1 MKIEQVSTIL
11 NSVLKETLGETAIQV
26 EDLQNVV
33 ELGKAYEDIIGND
46 AYDKYCGKLI
56 NRIGRTIF
64 VDRVYEGH
72 APSVLKEGWEYG
84 SIMQK
89 IQGDLPDST
98 DNPSWNLK
106 DGQSY
111 DPNVF
116 HAPKISAKFFNAMD
130 TYQITMSFTRMQVKQ
145 SFTSAIQLNAFFS
158 MIENRIKM
166 RKTIDYDNLIMRT
179 INNFTAATF
188 YHSFGKS
195 AKEIDYAAGSKV
207 KCINL
212 LYLYKLANPTTEV
225 TAETCLYDLGFL
237 KFATKLMGQTSD
249 RMAKA
254 STLFNISGKT
264 RFTPKDR
271 QHFVLLSDFEK
282 AAASY
287 LQADTFHDEFVKLPK
302 HETVVYWQGSG
313 TNYSFGEVS
322 DIHVNIKDVFNDSPT
337 VGGLEIHTAGVL
349 GVMFDNDAL
358 GVCNKDDRVTSN
370 YNPLAEFTNFW
381 YKSDAEYFND
391 YDENFVVFYVAE

>member
-1 MKIEQVSTIL
+1 MKIEQVHTLL
-11 NSVLKETLGETAIQV
+11 NSVLKETLGQEAIQV

-33 ELGKAYEDIIGND
+33 ELGKAYEDIINSD

-64 VDRVYEGH
+64 VDRVYEGQ
-72 APSVLKEGWEYG
+72 APSVLMEGWEYG

-98 DNPSWNLK
+98 ENPSWNLK

-116 HAPKISAKFFNAMD
+116 HAPKVSAKFFNAMD
-130 TYQITMSFTRMQVKQ
+130 TYQIAMSFTRLQVKQ
-145 SFTSAIQLNAFFS
+145 SFTNATQLNAFFS

-179 INNFTAATF
+179 INNFTAATL
-188 YHSFGKS
+188 YHSFNSKDES
-195 AKEIDYAAGSKV
+195 VYAASSKV
-207 KCINL
+207 KAINL
-212 LYLYKLANPTTEV
+212 LYLYKLANPETTITV
-225 TAETCLYDLGFL
+225 ETCLYDLGFL

-249 RMAKA
+249 RLAKA

-313 TNYSFGEVS
+313 TDYAFGSTS
-322 DIHVNIKDVFNDSPT
+322 DIDVNIKDVFNAQP
-337 VGGLEIHTAGVL
+337 VAGGIEVHTAGIL
-349 GVMFDNDAL
+349 GVMFDHDAL

-391 YDENFVVFYVAE
+391 YDENFVVFFVAE

>member
-64 VDRVYEGH
+64 VDRVYEGQ

>member
-1 MKIEQVSTIL
+1 MKIEQVHTLL
-11 NSVLKETLGETAIQV
+11 NSVLKETLGQNAIQV

-33 ELGKAYEDIIGND
+33 ELGKAYEDIINSD

-64 VDRVYEGH
+64 VDRVYEGQ
-72 APSVLKEGWEYG
+72 APSVLMQGWEYG

-98 DNPSWNLK
+98 ENPSWNLK

-116 HAPKISAKFFNAMD
+116 HAPKVSAKFFNAMD
-130 TYQITMSFTRMQVKQ
+130 TYQIAMSFTRLQVKQ
-145 SFTSAIQLNAFFS
+145 SFTSATQLNAFFS

-179 INNFTAATF
+179 INNFTAATL
-188 YHSFGKS
+188 YHSFNSKDVGV
-195 AKEIDYAAGSKV
+195 YAAGSKV
-207 KCINL
+207 KAINL
-212 LYLYKLANPTTEV
+212 LYLYKLANPDTTITV
-225 TAETCLYDLGFL
+225 ETCLYDLGFL

-249 RMAKA
+249 RLAKA

-313 TNYSFGEVS
+313 TDYSFDSTS
-322 DIHVNIKDVFNDSPT
+322 DIDVNIKDVFNEQPI
-337 VGGLEIHTAGVL
+337 VGGIEVHTSGIL
-349 GVMFDNDAL
+349 GVMFDHDAL

-391 YDENFVVFYVAE
+391 YDENFVVFFVAE

>member
-1 MKIEQVSTIL
+1 MKIEQVHTLL
-11 NSVLKETLGETAIQV
+11 NSVLKETLGQEAIQV

-33 ELGKAYEDIIGND
+33 ELGKAYEDIINSD

-64 VDRVYEGH
+64 VDRVYEGQ
-72 APSVLKEGWEYG
+72 APSVLMEGWEYG

-98 DNPSWNLK
+98 ENPSWNLK

-116 HAPKISAKFFNAMD
+116 HAPKVSAKFFNAMD
-130 TYQITMSFTRMQVKQ
+130 TYQIAMSFTRLQVKQ
-145 SFTSAIQLNAFFS
+145 SFTNATQLNAFFS

-179 INNFTAATF
+179 INNFTAATL
-188 YHSFGKS
+188 YHSFNSKDE
-195 AKEIDYAAGSKV
+195 AVYAAGSKV
-207 KCINL
+207 KAINL
-212 LYLYKLANPTTEV
+212 LYLYKLANPETTITV
-225 TAETCLYDLGFL
+225 ETCLYDLGFL

-249 RMAKA
+249 RLAKA

-313 TNYSFGEVS
+313 TDYAFGSTS
-322 DIHVNIKDVFNDSPT
+322 DIDVNIKDVFNAQP
-337 VGGLEIHTAGVL
+337 VAGGIEVHTAGIL
-349 GVMFDNDAL
+349 GVIFDHDAL

-391 YDENFVVFYVAE
+391 YDENFVVFFVAE

>member
-1 MKIEQVSTIL
+1 MKIEQVHTLL
-11 NSVLKETLGETAIQV
+11 NSVLKETLGQEAIQV

-33 ELGKAYEDIIGND
+33 ELGKAYEDIINSD

-64 VDRVYEGH
+64 VDRVYEGQ
-72 APSVLKEGWEYG
+72 APSVLMEGWEYG

-98 DNPSWNLK
+98 ENPSWNLK

-111 DPNVF
+111 DPNIF
-116 HAPKISAKFFNAMD
+116 HAPKVSAKFFNAMD
-130 TYQITMSFTRMQVKQ
+130 TYQIAMSFTRLQVKQ
-145 SFTSAIQLNAFFS
+145 SFANATQLNAFYS

-179 INNFTAATF
+179 INNFTAATL
-188 YHSFGKS
+188 YHSFNS
-195 AKEIDYAAGSKV
+195 KEESVYAAGSKV
-207 KCINL
+207 KAINL
-212 LYLYKLANPTTEV
+212 LYLYKLANPETTITV
-225 TAETCLYDLGFL
+225 ETCLYDLGFL

-249 RMAKA
+249 RLAKA

-264 RFTPKDR
+264 RFTPKDK

-313 TNYSFGEVS
+313 TDYAFGSTS
-322 DIHVNIKDVFNDSPT
+322 DIDVNIKDVFNAQPIA
-337 VGGLEIHTAGVL
+337 GGIEVHTAGIL
-349 GVMFDNDAL
+349 GVMFDHDAL

>member
-1 MKIEQVSTIL
+1 MKIEQVHTLL
-11 NSVLKETLGETAIQV
+11 NSVLKETLGQEAIQV

-33 ELGKAYEDIIGND
+33 ELGKAYEDIINSD

-64 VDRVYEGH
+64 VDRVYEGQ
-72 APSVLKEGWEYG
+72 APSVLMEGWEYG

-98 DNPSWNLK
+98 ENPSWNLK

-116 HAPKISAKFFNAMD
+116 HAPKVSAKFFNAMD
-130 TYQITMSFTRMQVKQ
+130 TYQIAMSFTRLQVKQ
-145 SFTSAIQLNAFFS
+145 SFTNATQLNAFFS

-179 INNFTAATF
+179 INNFTAATL
-188 YHSFGKS
+188 YHSFKS
-195 AKEIDYAAGSKV
+195 KEESAYAAGTSV
-207 KCINL
+207 KAINL
-212 LYLYKLANPTTEV
+212 LYLYKLANPETTV
-225 TAETCLYDLGFL
+225 TVETCLYDLGFL

-249 RMAKA
+249 RLAKA

-271 QHFVLLSDFEK
+271 QHFILLSDFEK

-313 TNYSFGEVS
+313 TDYSFGSTS
-322 DIHVNIKDVFNDSPT
+322 DIDVNIKDMFNDQPT
-337 VGGLEIHTAGVL
+337 VGGLEIHTAGIL
-349 GVMFDNDAL
+349 GVMFDHDAL

>member
-1 MKIEQVSTIL
+1 MKIEQVHTLL
-11 NSVLKETLGETAIQV
+11 NSVLKETLGQEAIQV

-33 ELGKAYEDIIGND
+33 ELGKAYEDIINSD

-64 VDRVYEGH
+64 VDRVYEGQ
-72 APSVLKEGWEYG
+72 APSVLMEGWEYG

-89 IQGDLPDST
+89 IQGELPDST
-98 DNPSWNLK
+98 ENPSWNLK

-116 HAPKISAKFFNAMD
+116 HAPKVSSKFFNAMD
-130 TYQITMSFTRMQVKQ
+130 TFQIAMSFTRMQVKQ
-145 SFTSAIQLNAFFS
+145 SFANATQLNAFFS

-179 INNFTAATF
+179 INNYTAATL
-188 YHSFGKS
+188 YHSFKS
-195 AKEIDYAAGSKV
+195 KEESVYAAGSKV
-207 KCINL
+207 KAINL
-212 LYLYKLANPTTEV
+212 LYLYKVANPETTITV
-225 TAETCLYDLGFL
+225 ETCLYDLGFL
-237 KFATKLMGQTSD
+237 KFATKVMGQTSD
-249 RMAKA
+249 RLAKA

-264 RFTPKDR
+264 RFTPKEK
-271 QHFVLLSDFEK
+271 QHFILLSDFEK
-282 AAASY
+282 SAASY

-313 TNYSFGEVS
+313 TDYAFGSTS
-322 DIHVNIKDVFNDSPT
+322 DIDVNIKDVFNDTPT
-337 VGGLEIHTAGVL
+337 VGGIEVHTAGIL
-349 GVMFDNDAL
+349 GVMFDHEAL

>member
-1 MKIEQVSTIL
+1 MKIEQVHTLL
-11 NSVLKETLGETAIQV
+11 NSVLKETLGQEAIQV

-33 ELGKAYEDIIGND
+33 ELGKAYEDIINSD

-64 VDRVYEGH
+64 VDRVYEGQ

-98 DNPSWNLK
+98 ENPSWNLK

-116 HAPKISAKFFNAMD
+116 HAPKVSAKFFNAMD
-130 TYQITMSFTRMQVKQ
+130 TYQIAMSFTRMQVKQ
-145 SFTSAIQLNAFFS
+145 SFTNATQLNAFFS

-179 INNFTAATF
+179 INNFTAATL
-188 YHSFGKS
+188 YHSFNSKDEGV
-195 AKEIDYAAGSKV
+195 YAAGSKV
-207 KCINL
+207 KAINL
-212 LYLYKLANPTTEV
+212 LYLYKLANPETTV
-225 TAETCLYDLGFL
+225 TVETCLYDLGFL
-237 KFATKLMGQTSD
+237 KFATKIMGQTSD
-249 RMAKA
+249 RLAKA
-254 STLFNISGKT
+254 STLFNISGKV

-313 TNYSFGEVS
+313 TDYSFGSTS
-322 DIHVNIKDVFNDSPT
+322 DIDINIKDVFNDTPT
-337 VGGLEIHTAGVL
+337 VGGLEIHTAGIL

>member
-1 MKIEQVSTIL
+1 MKIEQVHTLL
-11 NSVLKETLGETAIQV
+11 NSVLQETLGQNAIQV

-33 ELGKAYEDIIGND
+33 ELGRAYEDIINSD

-64 VDRVYEGH
+64 VDRVYEGQ
-72 APSVLKEGWEYG
+72 APSVLMQGWEYG

-98 DNPSWNLK
+98 ENPSWNLK

-116 HAPKISAKFFNAMD
+116 HAPKVSAKFFNAMD
-130 TYQITMSFTRMQVKQ
+130 TYQIAMSFTRLQVKQ
-145 SFTSAIQLNAFFS
+145 SFTSATQLNAFYS

-179 INNFTAATF
+179 INNFTAATL
-188 YHSFGKS
+188 YHSFNSKDAGV
-195 AKEIDYAAGSKV
+195 YAAGSKV
-207 KCINL
+207 KAINL
-212 LYLYKLANPTTEV
+212 LYLYKLANPDTTTTV
-225 TAETCLYDLGFL
+225 ETCLYDLGFL

-249 RMAKA
+249 RLAKA

-313 TNYSFGEVS
+313 TDYSFDSTS
-322 DIHVNIKDVFNDSPT
+322 DIDVNIKDVFNEQPIASGIE
-337 VGGLEIHTAGVL
+337 VHTSGIL
-349 GVMFDNDAL
+349 GVMFDHDAL

-391 YDENFVVFYVAE
+391 YDENFVVFFVAE

>member
-1 MKIEQVSTIL
+1 MKIEQVHTLL
-11 NSVLKETLGETAIQV
+11 NSVLKETLGQNAIQV

-33 ELGKAYEDIIGND
+33 ELGKAYEDIINSD

-64 VDRVYEGH
+64 VDRVYEGQ
-72 APSVLKEGWEYG
+72 APSVLMEGWEYG

-98 DNPSWNLK
+98 ENPSWNLK

-116 HAPKISAKFFNAMD
+116 HAPKVSAKFFNAMD
-130 TYQITMSFTRMQVKQ
+130 TYQIAMSFTRLQVKQ
-145 SFTSAIQLNAFFS
+145 SFTNATQLNAFFS

-179 INNFTAATF
+179 INNFTAATL
-188 YHSFGKS
+188 YHSFNSKDNGV
-195 AKEIDYAAGSKV
+195 YAAGSKV
-207 KCINL
+207 KAINL
-212 LYLYKLANPTTEV
+212 LYLYKLANPETTITV
-225 TAETCLYDLGFL
+225 ETCLYDLGFL

-249 RMAKA
+249 RLAKA

-313 TNYSFGEVS
+313 TDYSFDSTS
-322 DIHVNIKDVFNDSPT
+322 DIDVNIKDVFNEQPIS
-337 VGGLEIHTAGVL
+337 GGIEVHTSGIL
-349 GVMFDNDAL
+349 GVMFDHDAL